1 MFDEFQNNW
10 LLENFDISQSN
21 VPGNICIIRGNE
33 QSILDNKDVILKT
46 YPVYRYDMLENFIN
60 TKQLTFNINICV
72 RENTPHYID
81 ITYNRFISWKEFSD
95 LGNICDVIKNNLKR
109 YIQKCI
115 KKRGVDY
122 YET

>member
-21 VPGNICIIRGNE
+21 VPGNICIIRGTE

-46 YPVYRYDMLENFIN
+46 YPEYRYDMLENFIK

-72 RENTPHYID
+72 RETTPHYID
-81 ITYNRFISWKEFSD
+81 ITYNRSISWKEFSD

-109 YIQKCI
+109 YISKCI
-115 KKRGVDY
+115 KKKKEVNV
-122 YET
+122 